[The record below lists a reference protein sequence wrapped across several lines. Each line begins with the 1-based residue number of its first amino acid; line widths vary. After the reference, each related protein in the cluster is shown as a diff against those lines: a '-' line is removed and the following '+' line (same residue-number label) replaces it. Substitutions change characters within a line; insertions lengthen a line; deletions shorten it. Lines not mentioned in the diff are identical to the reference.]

1 MANVQFCYG
10 TKAEID
16 ATAYTEGAMYLNVD
30 DKTLLIDM
38 NNKRYVIGEIPELGV
53 ASAYG
58 VDNTIPAEAASSD
71 NLPTTKAVKDYVD
84 AFVGPEIVYS
94 DTQPTDANVKI

>member
-16 ATAYTEGAMYLNVD
+16 ATTYTEGAMYLNAD
-30 DKTLLIDM
+30 DKILLIDM
-38 NNKRYVIGEIPELGV
+38 NNERYVIGEIPELGA
-53 ASAYG
+53 ASACG
-58 VDNTIPAEAASSD
+58 VDNAIPTEAASSN

-94 DTQPTDANVKI
+94 ATQPTDANVKI